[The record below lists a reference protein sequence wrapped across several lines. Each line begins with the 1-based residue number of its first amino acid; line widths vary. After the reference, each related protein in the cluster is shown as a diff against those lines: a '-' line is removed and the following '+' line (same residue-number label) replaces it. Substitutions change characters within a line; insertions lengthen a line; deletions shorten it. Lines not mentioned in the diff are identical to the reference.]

1 MIIFALLS
9 MVVLCGTF
17 WGAAILIMRWLVR
30 RGVL

>member
-9 MVVLCGTF
+9 VLVLGGTF
-17 WGAAILIMRWLVR
+17 WTAVILGLRWLVR

>member
-9 MVVLCGTF
+9 MTVLCGGF
-17 WGAAILIMRWLVR
+17 WTAVILGLRWLVR